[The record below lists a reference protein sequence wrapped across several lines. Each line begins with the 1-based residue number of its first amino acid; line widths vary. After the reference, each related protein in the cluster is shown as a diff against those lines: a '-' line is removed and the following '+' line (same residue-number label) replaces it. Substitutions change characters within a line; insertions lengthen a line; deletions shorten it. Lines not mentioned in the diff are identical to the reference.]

1 MKKIKKNYT
10 NFVLTV
16 IAVALIGILFKGEI
30 IKPTHAA
37 TSHYHYIYE
46 LWDFKSQVKKIVQK
60 CNVRGKFITCSIY

>member
-1 MKKIKKNYT
+1 MDKYT
-10 NFVLTV
+10 KFILTL
-16 IAVALIGILFKGEI
+16 IAVGILGLNVHLFKDEI
-30 IKPTHAA
+30 ISPTHAA